1 MRIQDYD
8 SVCNVK
14 SPADIEAALRK
25 RHGAGR
31 NAFWLS
37 HGTEPFPAI
46 NIMVKGYLAH
56 VHYFPKER
64 HPGFAS
70 IGRLPD
76 LGPDGDTVFVMNS
89 SDEPVEIMNDA
100 VVVLSDALKVAQE
113 FAISATMPKCIQ
125 WYEL

>member
-14 SPADIEAALRK
+14 SPADIEAALSK

-46 NIMVKGYLAH
+46 NIMVKGDLSLTFITFRKRGILVFHRLAGC
-56 VHYFPKER
+56 R
-64 HPGFAS
+64 
-70 IGRLPD
+70 
-76 LGPDGDTVFVMNS
+76 T
-89 SDEPVEIMNDA
+89 
-100 VVVLSDALKVAQE
+100 
-113 FAISATMPKCIQ
+113 
-125 WYEL
+125 

>member
-46 NIMVKGYLAH
+46 NIMVKGEGRSRSRSLLS
-56 VHYFPKER
+56 ER
-64 HPGFAS
+64 EASGFC
-70 IGRLPD
+70 IGWQAA
-76 LGPDGDTVFVMNS
+76 GPETRWRHRVF
-89 SDEPVEIMNDA
+89 
-100 VVVLSDALKVAQE
+100 L
-113 FAISATMPKCIQ
+113 
-125 WYEL
+125 